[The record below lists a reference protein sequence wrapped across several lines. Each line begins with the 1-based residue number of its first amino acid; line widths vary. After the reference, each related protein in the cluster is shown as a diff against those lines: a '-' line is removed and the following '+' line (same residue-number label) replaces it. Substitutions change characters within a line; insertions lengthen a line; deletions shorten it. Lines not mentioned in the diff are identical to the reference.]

1 MDVTCE
7 RCSTEYEFDDALVS
21 ERGTTVKCTNCG
33 HQFKVRR
40 ADGGSAP
47 ERWLVRTVD
56 GRELEFTALRELQ
69 GAIAHARI
77 TRDDVLSRGG
87 SRPRRLGSIAELEPF
102 FSGAIVPNAPPN
114 TSWPVRSRV
123 PTPTGLGGPTTAAY
137 RTEGSVAIPLPTGP
151 GHSAVQSPIA
161 VPAPGA
167 SGAAP
172 VQRPAMVATL
182 PGVVVPPG
190 NAPAVPT
197 TQRMPER
204 PRAEP
209 AGAGSGPMFA
219 GAAADMGAPRSVPD
233 DAPTLPRG
241 VSMQEIEDLAVTQPG
256 AQAVAPPDVERA
268 SEPPRAE
275 GRRAPDPLFDPARR
289 ERADVGR
296 SSTEPISA
304 PATPTPADMRASFTD
319 EAAYTDPRFSSMS
332 SSKQTGRVRWIGAV
346 VVVGVLVF
354 LGSTV
359 GLRFFSTGPKPAPD
373 ASAAPGTDDERVARF
388 LQAADTSLLAGDL
401 EGAKEQIDK
410 ASGVAEDDPRV
421 ALAAARLSVVRADLA
436 WLRVRLLP
444 RDAPD
449 LAAAEAEASSAAER
463 VRTATERAGRA
474 AADDPVVARLRVDAA
489 RLGGDTAGA
498 RKLLAQAPAVSAQ
511 PDAAVSLAALDLG
524 EDQPEW
530 RTVIER
536 LRAAAGREQGLGR
549 ARALLVYALARSEA
563 VADARS
569 ELDRM
574 AAASHPLPV
583 VGALRAYLER
593 TGKDGKGRPAGTAV
607 DVGALPNAPR
617 PGQVGGP
624 VGGPATAPRPVGGPL
639 PGGRVPDDYVWPGY
653 GDDAKTAAPS
663 APAAPTSAPTAEP
676 APPPTSD
683 LPVTP

>member
-40 ADGGSAP
+40 NDGVSAP

-102 FSGAIVPNAPPN
+102 FSGAIVPNSPPN

-137 RTEGSVAIPLPTGP
+137 RNEGSVAIPLPIAP
-151 GHSAVQSPIA
+151 GSSAVASPIA
-161 VPAPGA
+161 VPAPSA
-167 SGAAP
+167 AARAP

-197 TQRMPER
+197 QRAPER
-204 PRAEP
+204 PPAEAQP
-209 AGAGSGPMFA
+209 GSAPMFA

-241 VSMQEIEDLAVTQPG
+241 VSMHEIEQVGLAASQP
-256 AQAVAPPDVERA
+256 VVPPDVERA
-268 SEPPRAE
+268 SDRVSEPPRAE
-275 GRRAPDPLFDPARR
+275 GRRAPEPL
-289 ERADVGR
+289 RAFDVGR
-296 SSTEPISA
+296 TSTEPTSA
-304 PATPTPADMRASFTD
+304 PATPTPADLRASFTD

-332 SSKQTGRVRWIGAV
+332 SSKQTGRVRWIAAV
-346 VVVGVLVF
+346 VVVGTLIF

-359 GLRFFSTGPKPAPD
+359 GLRYLAAGPRPAPE
-373 ASAAPGTDDERVARF
+373 ASAPAGTEDERVGRY
-388 LQAADTSLLAGDL
+388 LQAGEASLLSGDL
-401 EGAKEQIDK
+401 EAAKEQIDK

-421 ALAAARLSVVRADLA
+421 ALAAARLAVVRADLA

-444 RDAPD
+444 ADAPD
-449 LAAAEAEASSAAER
+449 FAVAQSDATTAAER
-463 VRTATERAGRA
+463 VRAATERAAKVAGDEA
-474 AADDPVVARLRVDAA
+474 AVSRLRVDAA
-489 RLGGDTAGA
+489 RLAGDTAGA
-498 RKLLAQAPAVSAQ
+498 RKLLAQAPPVASQ
-511 PDAAVSLAALDLG
+511 PDAAVSLAALDLT
-524 EDQPEW
+524 EEQPEW

-549 ARALLVYALARSEA
+549 ARALLVYALARSDA
-563 VADARS
+563 AADARS

-574 AAASHPLPV
+574 AAAAHPLPV
-583 VGALRAYLER
+583 VGALRAYLDR
-593 TGKDGKGRPAGTAV
+593 AAKDGKGRGAGVAV
-607 DVGALPNAPR
+607 DVGALPDARR
-617 PGQVGGP
+617 PVSA
-624 VGGPATAPRPVGGPL
+624 GGPAAPARPPAAPL

-653 GDDAKTAAPS
+653 GDDAKTAAPV
-663 APAAPTSAPTAEP
+663 APTSAPSKQGDGNSPSTTP
-676 APPPTSD
+676 APKPDTPDPPVN
-683 LPVTP
+683 P